1 VTPVSYLPWVSFILG
16 VWLMISPWTLG
27 FTANSAAFGN
37 NMLVGGLIAVLGLLT
52 VRHDFRAG

>member
-1 VTPVSYLPWVSFILG
+1 MSYLSWVSFILG

-52 VRHDFRAG
+52 VRHDLRES